1 MTNPIAD
8 LFTRISNAKLAK
20 NEEVIIPYSGYK
32 MMILNVLKKEGF
44 IGSIKEDKQS
54 GIIKAIFGET
64 GRQFEKI
71 KVISKPSS
79 KIYAK
84 KNKIP
89 RSKGGYGVVI
99 LSTPKGVMTD
109 KEARRNGV
117 GGEIVC
123 EVY

>member
-8 LFTRISNAKLAK
+8 LFTRISNAKFAN
-20 NEEVIIPYSGYK
+20 NEEVVIPYSGYK
-32 MMILNVLKKEGF
+32 VMILNVLKKEGY
-44 IGSIKEDKQS
+44 IGDIKEEKES
-54 GIIKAIFGET
+54 GIIRVNFKNIV
-64 GRQFEKI
+64 RHFEKI
-71 KVISKPSS
+71 KIVSKPSS
-79 KIYAK
+79 KIYVR

-99 LSTPKGVMTD
+99 LSTPKGVMSD
-109 KEARRNGV
+109 SDARKVGV